1 MDAVG
6 LVKCFCLYLRN
17 MQDIQDNKAN
27 TNIISHLQPELE
39 NTLLPHL
46 FDDCVDVKSRG

>member
-6 LVKCFCLYLRN
+6 SVKCFCFDLRN

-27 TNIISHLQPELE
+27 TNIISYLQPEPE
-39 NTLLPHL
+39 NTFLAHLLAN
-46 FDDCVDVKSRG
+46 CVYTKSLE